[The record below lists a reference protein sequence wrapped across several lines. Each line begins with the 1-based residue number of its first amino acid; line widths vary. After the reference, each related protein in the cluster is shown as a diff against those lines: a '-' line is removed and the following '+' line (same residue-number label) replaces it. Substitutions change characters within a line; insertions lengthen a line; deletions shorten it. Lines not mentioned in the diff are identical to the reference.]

1 MKKLNLFLISFFY
14 ILNGIFHFIFTESY
28 LPIMPDFLPFHWEL
42 ILISGVL
49 EFLFGIGVIFKKFRN
64 IALSGIIVILILFMS
79 VHLNMLIPETSLGYS
94 YSLLIIRALF
104 QFVLIYW
111 AWMNRL
117 KTTAI

>member
-14 ILNGIFHFIFTESY
+14 ILNGIFHFMFTESY

-49 EFLFGIGVIFKKFRN
+49 EFLFGIGVIFEKYRN
-64 IALSGIIVILILFMS
+64 IALSGIIIILILFMS
-79 VHLNMLIPETSLGYS
+79 VHLNMLIPENSLVYS

>member
-1 MKKLNLFLISFFY
+1 M
-14 ILNGIFHFIFTESY
+14 LNGIFHFMFTESY

-49 EFLFGIGVIFKKFRN
+49 EFLFGIGVIFEKYRN

-79 VHLNMLIPETSLGYS
+79 VHLNMLIPENSLGYS

-111 AWMNRL
+111 AWINRL

>member
-14 ILNGIFHFIFTESY
+14 ILNGIFHFMFTESY

-49 EFLFGIGVIFKKFRN
+49 EFIFGIGVIFEKYRN

-79 VHLNMLIPETSLGYS
+79 VHLNMLIPENSLGYS

-117 KTTAI
+117 KVTAI

>member
-1 MKKLNLFLISFFY
+1 
-14 ILNGIFHFIFTESY
+14 
-28 LPIMPDFLPFHWEL
+28 
-42 ILISGVL
+42 LISGVL
-49 EFLFGIGVIFKKFRN
+49 EFLFGIGVIFEKYRN

-79 VHLNMLIPETSLGYS
+79 VHLNMLIPENSLGYS

>member
-1 MKKLNLFLISFFY
+1 M
-14 ILNGIFHFIFTESY
+14 
-28 LPIMPDFLPFHWEL
+28 HWEL

-49 EFLFGIGVIFKKFRN
+49 EFLFGIGVIFEKYRN

-79 VHLNMLIPETSLGYS
+79 VHLNMLIPENSLGYS

>member
-1 MKKLNLFLISFFY
+1 M
-14 ILNGIFHFIFTESY
+14 FTESY
-28 LPIMPDFLPFHWEL
+28 LPIMPDFLPFYWEL

-49 EFLFGIGVIFKKFRN
+49 EFLFGIGVIFEKYRN

-79 VHLNMLIPETSLGYS
+79 VHLNMLIPENSLGYS

-111 AWMNRL
+111 AWINRL

>member
-1 MKKLNLFLISFFY
+1 MGDLLNVIVVLMTP
-14 ILNGIFHFIFTESY
+14 IL
-28 LPIMPDFLPFHWEL
+28 
-42 ILISGVL
+42 
-49 EFLFGIGVIFKKFRN
+49 
-64 IALSGIIVILILFMS
+64 ILILFMS
-79 VHLNMLIPETSLGYS
+79 VHLNMLIPENSLGYS